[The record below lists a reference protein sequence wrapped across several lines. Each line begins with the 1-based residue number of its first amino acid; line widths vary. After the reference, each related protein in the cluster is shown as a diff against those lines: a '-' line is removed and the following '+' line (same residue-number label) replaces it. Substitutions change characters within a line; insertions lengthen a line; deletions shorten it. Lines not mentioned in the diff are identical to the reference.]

1 MINILYNNKVKSDD
15 YTYNPKAIRTEGIQD
30 YNICLDKIT
39 LVKGRLPENNYETIV
54 NISNEETLKLNKESD
69 VKIAD
74 KKLVVVG
81 YYTSQEDINI
91 YFVNNNMIKTELI
104 TKAKTITVYP
114 ENKEQVLNEF
124 RSNFELNIYDNY
136 QKDKKDYLAGKSKG
150 KAVLYAG
157 AGIILCISLIEIF
170 LMSRSSFLSR
180 VKEVGIYRAIGV
192 KKKDIYIMFSG
203 EIIAI
208 TTLTSL
214 LGVSLCAYIMKVLT
228 EIPGMETIILIN
240 LKTYLEA
247 VIICYGFNLLVGLI
261 PVYAVLRKRPAEILA
276 RTDLD

>member
-1 MINILYNNKVKSDD
+1 
-15 YTYNPKAIRTEGIQD
+15 
-30 YNICLDKIT
+30 
-39 LVKGRLPENNYETIV
+39 
-54 NISNEETLKLNKESD
+54 
-69 VKIAD
+69 
-74 KKLVVVG
+74 
-81 YYTSQEDINI
+81 
-91 YFVNNNMIKTELI
+91 MIKTKLI
-104 TKAKTITVYP
+104 TIAKKMTVYP
-114 ENKEQVLNEF
+114 ENKEQALNEF
-124 RSNFELNIYDNY
+124 RNNFELNIYDNY
-136 QKDKKDYLAGKSKG
+136 QKDKKEYLIGKSKG
-150 KAVLYAG
+150 KTVLYAS

-214 LGVSLCAYIMKVLT
+214 IGISLCAYIMKVLT
-228 EIPGMETIILIN
+228 FIPGMQSIIMIN

-261 PVYAVLRKRPAEILA
+261 PVYAVLRKRPAAILA